1 MAALR
6 RSTAQR
12 HAAIEDLLALGS
24 PFGLDHYGRVLC
36 GFEAFL
42 SVWEPA
48 VARSLPEKLR
58 PWFLSRCRSDLAR
71 RDLAALGL
79 PRVPAPPAAHFL
91 LPGLPAAL
99 GSLYVLE
106 GSALGGQV
114 IARQAARDHAL
125 GPQDGAAYFNGWGAR
140 TGAMWREFQQVLE
153 VHDPG
158 PQGRAQACAS
168 AQATFDGLSATFA
181 SVLHGTIAA

>member
-6 RSTAQR
+6 QSTAQR
-12 HAAIEDLLALGS
+12 HAAIEQLLALDA
-24 PFGLDHYGRVLC
+24 PFGLDHYGRILC

-48 VARSLPEKLR
+48 LARALPSQLR
-58 PWFLSRCRSDLAR
+58 PWFLSRCRGELAR
-71 RDLAALGL
+71 RDLASLGL
-79 PRVPAPPAAHFL
+79 PRLPAPAPAHLF

-114 IARQAARDHAL
+114 IARQVARDHGL
-125 GPQDGAAYFNGWGAR
+125 GPLDGAAYFNGWGAR
-140 TGAMWREFQQVLE
+140 TGAMWREFQQVLQAHE
-153 VHDPG
+153 PG

-181 SVLHGTIAA
+181 AVLHGTIAA